1 MMNAQKCLQILRK
14 IKDVSFATVDD
25 KGQPQVRII
34 DIMLVEN
41 EKIYFCTAR
50 GKDFYRQLMENG
62 QVAITGMNKEY
73 QMVRVNGKANKLKEQ
88 KKWIARI
95 FEENPSMNAVYP
107 GDSRYI
113 LEAFC
118 IDEGTGEFFDLGQT
132 PINRET
138 FTLGDAKEETKGFVI
153 GGACIQ
159 CGKCESVCP
168 QKCIDNFIINQKH
181 CLHCGLCEEQCPV
194 EAIKRVEN
202 LANIEEKDAE
212 FESVETTR
220 RIVNVEKIEKTEV

>member
-1 MMNAQKCLQILRK
+1 MMNAQECLQILRK
-14 IKDVSFATVDD
+14 IKAVSFATVDEN
-25 KGQPQVRII
+25 GQPQVRII
-34 DIMLVEN
+34 DIMIVEN

-50 GKDFYRQLMENG
+50 GKDFYRQLTENG

-73 QMVRVNGKANKLKEQ
+73 QMVRVNGKSYKLKEQ
-88 KKWIARI
+88 KKWLTRI

-118 IDEGTGEFFDLGQT
+118 IDKGTGEFFDLGQT

-138 FTLGDAKEETKGFVI
+138 FTFGDAKEEKKGFVI
-153 GGACIQ
+153 GDTCIK
-159 CGKCESVCP
+159 CGKCESACP
-168 QKCIDNFIINQKH
+168 QKCINNFTIDQDH
-181 CLHCGLCEEQCPV
+181 CLHCGLCAEQCPV

-202 LANIEEKDAE
+202 LANIEKKDAE

-220 RIVNVEKIEKTEV
+220 RIVNVEKIEKTEA